1 MSPRAI
7 YLRDQA
13 AKCEW
18 RAKNMGNR
26 ETQTRLR
33 KLAAEYVVQADE
45 KSEAGHRQRN
55 LLPEG
60 LLVMRKETSMKV
72 YQETIAPPDPLPVV
86 STSLPMWGCS
96 TARSAFSSRR
106 THG

>member
-1 MSPRAI
+1 
-7 YLRDQA
+7 
-13 AKCEW
+13 
-18 RAKNMGNR
+18 
-26 ETQTRLR
+26 
-33 KLAAEYVVQADE
+33 
-45 KSEAGHRQRN
+45 
-55 LLPEG
+55 
-60 LLVMRKETSMKV
+60 MRKETSMKV